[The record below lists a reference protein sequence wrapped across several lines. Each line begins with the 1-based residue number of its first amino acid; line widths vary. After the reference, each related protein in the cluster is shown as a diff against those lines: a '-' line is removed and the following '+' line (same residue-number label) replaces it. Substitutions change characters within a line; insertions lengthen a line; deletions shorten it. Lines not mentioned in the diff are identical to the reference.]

1 MAVPA
6 RKASL
11 RARMIYGASRR
22 VAPPMVRRMV
32 VGTGRRPVPDRLS
45 RTGRRVNS
53 VARLQRR
60 RPMRGV
66 SFTRHSTAPPTETVR
81 SAQGSAPISDGV
93 ILYFHGG
100 GFITGGLDTHL
111 GAVAALAR
119 RTRLPIVHVDYRQY
133 PVGAVDVSVA
143 DCCQAYRWL
152 LDQGADPAK
161 VVLAGDSAGG
171 FLAFATALGAQQQGL
186 PAPAGVVGISAL
198 LELDSTARNTHA
210 NTGRDAFGIPVVLS
224 ALVDHVCPSAELVQ
238 SLAAINGRL
247 ETMPPSLLIAA
258 DSEVLCCDAERLR
271 DALVAAGRPCELR
284 TWPSQL
290 HAFPAMFPFLPES
303 KQAFDCIARFVRARL
318 AEADRSGEV
327 GA

>member
-1 MAVPA
+1 M

-11 RARMIYGASRR
+11 RARMIYGTSRR
-22 VAPPMVRRMV
+22 VTPPMVRRMI
-32 VGTGRRPVPDRLS
+32 VGNGRRRVPDRLG

-60 RPMRGV
+60 QPIRGIRR
-66 SFTRHSTAPPTETVR
+66 TRNSGTELPTETVR
-81 SAQGSAPISDGV
+81 RADCTAPVSDGV

-111 GAVAALAR
+111 RAVAALAR
-119 RTRLPIVHVDYRQY
+119 RTRLPVVHIEYRQH
-133 PVGAVDVSVA
+133 PAATVEVSVQ

-152 LDQGADPAK
+152 LEQGANPAK

-171 FLAFATALGAQQQGL
+171 FLAFATALQVQQDGL
-186 PAPAGVVGISAL
+186 PRPGGVVGISAL
-198 LELDSTARNTHA
+198 LELDSTARKA
-210 NTGRDAFGIPVVLS
+210 YACDDAFGIPLVLS
-224 ALVDHVCPSAELVQ
+224 AIVEQVCPSADLVQ
-238 SLAAINGRL
+238 SLAPINGLL
-247 ETMPPSLLIAA
+247 ETMPPALLIAA

-271 DALVAAGRPCELR
+271 DALVAADRPVELR

-290 HAFPAMFPFLPES
+290 HAFPALFPFLPES
-303 KQAFDCIARFVRARL
+303 KEAFEAIAGFVQDRL
-318 AEADRSGEV
+318 TAADQPDEGV